1 MQEQTRIF
9 RDGDHK
15 NATCF
20 FIKREQ
26 QKKKKKTP
34 WKTKLPFEY
43 ALQGREAI
51 FATQFPHCRSP
62 IKIIW
67 KVRMAGFI
75 SEKRGSSKTL

>member
-26 QKKKKKTP
+26 QKKKKQQTP
-34 WKTKLPFEY
+34 RKTKLPFEY
-43 ALQGREAI
+43 AL
-51 FATQFPHCRSP
+51 
-62 IKIIW
+62 
-67 KVRMAGFI
+67 
-75 SEKRGSSKTL
+75 